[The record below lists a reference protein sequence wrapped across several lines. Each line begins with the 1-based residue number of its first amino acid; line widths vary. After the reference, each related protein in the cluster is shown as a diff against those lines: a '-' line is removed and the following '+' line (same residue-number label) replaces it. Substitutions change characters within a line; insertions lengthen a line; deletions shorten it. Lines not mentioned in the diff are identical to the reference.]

1 MKARKVLALVL
12 SLAMAFSLAACGG
25 SSSSAA
31 PESEAAPSESAA
43 TSEEAPAEESA
54 PAEAKDYTIATVVKL
69 TGVAWFDR
77 MEVGVN
83 QFAEDT
89 GIDAFQVGD
98 STADP
103 AAQAKIIEDMIA
115 QGVDAIC
122 VVPNSTES
130 LEAVLQKAREAGI
143 VVIAHE
149 AANIQNADY
158 DIEAFDNALYGE
170 HFAQQL
176 GELMGGKGQYT
187 TFVGSLTATSHNEW
201 CDASLAYQQ
210 EHYPDMELVS
220 PKNET
225 TEDAENAYQKAK
237 ELLAAY
243 PDLVGFQGSA
253 MTDIPGVARAIEEAG
268 LADST
273 YVIGTS
279 LVSTSG
285 QSLETD
291 AIDIISF
298 WDPALAGYAMNEL
311 AVKVLDER
319 AGVGEAVAD
328 GLSLTADGYQDLKL
342 VDNTANGGTKVFYA
356 NAWIDVTKENMDDPA
371 YQF

>member
-158 DIEAFDNALYGE
+158 DIRPS
-170 HFAQQL
+170 
-176 GELMGGKGQYT
+176 T
-187 TFVGSLTATSHNEW
+187 TPSTASILLSSW
-201 CDASLAYQQ
+201 AS
-210 EHYPDMELVS
+210 
-220 PKNET
+220 
-225 TEDAENAYQKAK
+225 
-237 ELLAAY
+237 
-243 PDLVGFQGSA
+243 
-253 MTDIPGVARAIEEAG
+253 
-268 LADST
+268 
-273 YVIGTS
+273 
-279 LVSTSG
+279 
-285 QSLETD
+285 
-291 AIDIISF
+291 
-298 WDPALAGYAMNEL
+298 
-311 AVKVLDER
+311 
-319 AGVGEAVAD
+319 
-328 GLSLTADGYQDLKL
+328 
-342 VDNTANGGTKVFYA
+342 
-356 NAWIDVTKENMDDPA
+356 
-371 YQF
+371 

>member
-25 SSSSAA
+25 SSSS
-31 PESEAAPSESAA
+31 
-43 TSEEAPAEESA
+43 EAPASEAPASDAPASSEAEA

-149 AANIQNADY
+149 AANIKNADY
-158 DIEAFDNALYGE
+158 DIEAFDNTAYGE
-170 HFAQQL
+170 HFMEKL

-201 CDASLAYQQ
+201 CDGSLAYQ
-210 EHYPDMELVS
+210 EANFPDMELVS

-225 TEDAENAYQKAK
+225 TEDAENAYQKTK

-243 PDLVGFQGSA
+243 PELVGFQGSA
-253 MTDIPGVARAIEEAG
+253 MTDVPGAARAIEEAG
-268 LADST
+268 KADST
-273 YVIGTS
+273 FVVGTS

-285 QSLETD
+285 QYLETG
-291 AIDIISF
+291 AIDMISF

-319 AGVGEAVAD
+319 NGTGEAVAD
-328 GLSLTADGYQDLKL
+328 GLSLTADGYQNLKL

-356 NAWIDVTKENMDDPA
+356 SAWIDVTKENMNDPA